1 MFSNNDT
8 KFRQFKLPE
17 SFIEPYKTREV
28 KWGELGEFVYLR
40 TYSRVVEGENRNE
53 SWWET
58 VRRVVEGT
66 IQIQKKHAKTLM
78 IPWND
83 KKAMNTAQIMYE
95 KIFSFKFLPP
105 GRGLTC

>member
-1 MFSNNDT
+1 MFLNNSDT
-8 KFRQFKLPE
+8 KVRQFKLPE

-28 KWGELGEFVYLR
+28 NWGPIGNFIYLR

-53 SWWET
+53 EWWET

-66 IQIQKKHAKTLM
+66 IQIQKRYTKSLLL
-78 IPWND
+78 PWDD
-83 KKAMNTAQIMYE
+83 KKSMNTAKIMYE

-105 GRGLTC
+105 GRGF